1 MAIYKSQN
9 GKAPAGLSVGDEV
22 VTGGGTYRITGVNPD
37 GSYQSQASNKQQTR
51 YNYKGQY
58 TQRQSPLLSQG
69 VSGYTQGR
77 LNALEGGYTPGD
89 AVRQAQDY
97 LNQVQ
102 ARRPGT
108 YQSQWDGELTELYN
122 NIRNRKKFSY
132 DLGTDPTYQQYR
144 EQYQRQG
151 RLAMQDTM
159 GQAAALTG
167 GYGSTYGE
175 QVGQQAYNAYLQSL
189 NDIVPD
195 LYNAAYNRYQQEG
208 QDLYNQYGL
217 LSDRENQAYSRYRD
231 AVNDYYSDLSDARN
245 AYSSAYANDYNQWSD
260 QLNYWAKKADSEN
273 AAYLQQLAAQSRA
286 SGGSGGGS
294 GSGGST
300 SGLTDRTLING
311 YGDFESNKAMLDAS
325 YRGVKKTIETQIA
338 QGNLSAA
345 YQTAINAQSQMSYQ
359 QWADISRRIFE
370 LTGKKIDDAVNY
382 YNKGTGTAGAA
393 AKRK

>member
-1 MAIYKSQN
+1 MAIYRVEN
-9 GKAPAGLSVGDEV
+9 GKAPAGLSAGDEV
-22 VTGGGTYRITGVNPD
+22 VTGGGTYRITGVNAD
-37 GSYQSQASNKQQTR
+37 GSYQSQVSNKKQTT

-69 VSGYTQGR
+69 VSGYTQNR
-77 LNALEGGYTPGD
+77 LNGLEGGYTPGS
-89 AVRQAQDY
+89 AVQQAQAY

-102 ARRPGT
+102 SRRPGE

-122 NIRNRKKFSY
+122 RIANRKPFSY
-132 DLGTDPTYQQYR
+132 DIGTDPVYQQYR

-175 QVGQQAYNAYLQSL
+175 QVGQQAYNAYLQNL

-195 LYNAAYNRYQQEG
+195 LYNAAYNRYRDEG
-208 QDLYNQYGL
+208 TDLYNQYGL

-231 AVNDYYSDLSDARN
+231 TVNDYYSDLSDARSAYDS
-245 AYSSAYANDYNQWSD
+245 AYSRDYNQWSD
-260 QLNYWAKKADSEN
+260 QLSYWSQKAANEN
-273 AAYLQQLAAQSRA
+273 SAYLQQLAAQSRA

-294 GSGGST
+294 GGGA
-300 SGLTDRTLING
+300 SGLKDRTLING

-325 YRGVKKTIETQIA
+325 YRGVKKTIEMQIA

-345 YQTAINAQSQMSYQ
+345 YQTAVNAQSQMSHQ
-359 QWADISRRIFE
+359 QWSDLSRRIFE

-382 YNKGTGTAGAA
+382 YNSGTGTAGTAA
-393 AKRK
+393 TRKK